1 MSDVHDV
8 LIVGGGLAG
17 LACAL
22 DLHGAGAKPLVL
34 EASDGVGGRV
44 RTDLVDGFRLDRG
57 FQVILESYP
66 ECRRVLDYEAL
77 ELTPFYPGAQIW
89 TGRGF
94 ARFADPLRHPG
105 DAMAALTAPVGSFS
119 DKFRVARF
127 RKEVMKGAPE
137 SLLYGKDRT
146 TLEDLRAQGFGPG
159 IIDGFFRPFFGGVLL
174 NSRLT
179 DSSRIFRYIFRMF
192 SEGNA
197 SVPGKGM
204 GEIPLQLA
212 GRLPEGAVRL
222 GARVVEVAPGKV
234 TLESGEELLGEAV
247 VVAVEGPEAA
257 RLLPGITDPGSKSTV
272 CLYFDAPEPP
282 VRGPILVLDGE
293 GKGPVNHLAVVSQ
306 VSPDYAPPGRSLI
319 SASCLGLPPDEDGEL
334 MRAILGQM
342 ERWFGARV
350 SEWRHLRTYRISH
363 AQPVQD
369 PGVLDPPERSV
380 VLEPGLFVCGDHR
393 ETASL
398 QGALHSGRRAAE
410 AVRAWAQGPR
420 TPGN

>member
-1 MSDVHDV
+1 MSHGHDV

-22 DLHGAGAKPLVL
+22 ELHGAGVRPLVL

-44 RTDLVDGFRLDRG
+44 RTDLVEGFRLDRG
-57 FQVILESYP
+57 FQVILEAYP

-77 ELTPFYPGAQIW
+77 QLTPFYPGAQIW
-89 TGRGF
+89 TGERF
-94 ARFADPLRHPG
+94 VRFADPLRHPG

-119 DKFRVARF
+119 DKLRVARF
-127 RKEVMKGAPE
+127 RKEVMKGSAE
-137 SLLYGKDRT
+137 SLLQGPDRS
-146 TLEDLRAQGFGPG
+146 TLEDLRAQGFGPS

-192 SEGNA
+192 SEGNT
-197 SVPGKGM
+197 SVPRKGM

-222 GARVVEVAPGKV
+222 GARVVEVAPGRV
-234 TLESGEELLGEAV
+234 TLEGGEELLGEAV

-257 RLLPGITDPGSKSTV
+257 RLVPEIRAPGSKSTV

-282 VRGPILVLDGE
+282 TRRPILVLDGE

-306 VSPDYAPPGRSLI
+306 VSPDYAPPGRSLV
-319 SASCLGLPPDEDGEL
+319 SASCLGLPPEDEGGL
-334 MRAILGQM
+334 MRAVLGQM

-350 SEWRHLRTYRISH
+350 SEWRHLRTYRIPH

-380 VLEPGLFVCGDHR
+380 VVEPGLFVCGDHR

-410 AVRAWAQGPR
+410 AVMARAQGTR
-420 TPGN
+420 TPGI

>member
-1 MSDVHDV
+1 MSDRHDA

-17 LACAL
+17 LACAVEL
-22 DLHGAGAKPLVL
+22 YGAGARPLIL
-34 EASDGVGGRV
+34 EAGDGVGGRV

-57 FQVILESYP
+57 FQVILEAYP

-77 ELTPFYPGAQIW
+77 QLMPFYPGAQIW
-89 TGRGF
+89 TGQRF
-94 ARFADPLRHPG
+94 VRFADPFRRPG
-105 DAMAALTAPVGSFS
+105 DAMSSLTASVGSIS
-119 DKFRVARF
+119 DKLRAARF
-127 RKEVMKGAPE
+127 RRKVMKGTPE
-137 SLLYGKDRT
+137 SLLHGQDRS
-146 TLEDLRAQGFGPG
+146 TLDDLRAQGFGPA
-159 IIDGFFRPFFGGVLL
+159 IIDGFFKPFVGGVLL

-192 SEGNA
+192 SEGNT
-197 SVPGKGM
+197 SVPRKGM

-222 GARVVEVAPGKV
+222 RTRVTEVAPGRV
-234 TLESGEELLGEAV
+234 TLENGEELRGEAV

-257 RLLPGITDPGSKSTV
+257 RLVPEIRDPGSKSTV

-282 VRGPILVLDGE
+282 VQGPILVLDGE
-293 GKGPVNHLAVVSQ
+293 GKGPVNHLAVLSE
-306 VSPDYAPPGRSLI
+306 VSPEYAPSGRSLV
-319 SASCLGLPPDEDGEL
+319 SANCLGLPQEGEGDL
-334 MRAILGQM
+334 TRAVMGQL
-342 ERWFGARV
+342 EGWFGPKVR
-350 SEWRHLRTYRISH
+350 EWRHLRTYRILH

-380 VLEPGLFVCGDHR
+380 VLGPGLFVCGDHR

-410 AVRAWAQGPR
+410 AVLASAGGAGSSPD
-420 TPGN
+420 